1 MTPLPALMTTGEAA
15 THLGVSV
22 GTIRRWAKTGRIPH
36 VIMPSGRLRFRAE
49 DLTGSLRQVE
59 GAAGAA

>member
-1 MTPLPALMTTGEAA
+1 MTPLPALLTTGEAA

-22 GTIRRWAKTGRIPH
+22 GTIRRWAKLGRIPH

-49 DLTGSLRQVE
+49 DLSSAVRQVDKV
-59 GAAGAA
+59 AS